1 MVPIDDP
8 AMQDALTQYNR
19 HGPSSRGSRTADIAS
34 TIVLLMVHAFLW
46 AATGALLGLFV
57 MVTDPC
63 GYQRCGDPAWIDRAM
78 WLGLGAGGVIV
89 VADLVLAVS
98 RLARR
103 RLAVFVPLIGCAAQL
118 ALGIGAAAME
128 MLAGPVS

>member
-1 MVPIDDP
+1 MPIDDP
-8 AMQDALTQYNR
+8 AMQDALAQYNR
-19 HGPSSRGSRTADIAS
+19 HGPKSGGSRTADIVS

-46 AATGALLGLFV
+46 AATGALLGLLV
-57 MVTDPC
+57 MGTDPC

-78 WLGLGAGGVIV
+78 WLGLGAGGIIV
-89 VADLVLAVS
+89 AADLVLAVS

-103 RLAVFVPLIGCAAQL
+103 RLAFFVPLIGCAAQL
-118 ALGIGAAAME
+118 ALGLGAAAME

>member
-1 MVPIDDP
+1 MPIDDL
-8 AMQDALTQYNR
+8 AMQDALAQYNR
-19 HGPSSRGSRTADIAS
+19 HGPKSGGSRTADIVS

-46 AATGALLGLFV
+46 TATGALLGLFV

-78 WLGLGAGGVIV
+78 WLGLGAGGIIV
-89 VADLVLAVS
+89 VAEVVLAVS

-103 RLAVFVPLIGCAAQL
+103 RLAFFVPLIGCAAQL
-118 ALGIGAAAME
+118 ALGIGAVTLE